1 MKKKQ
6 KQPSII
12 RNIIY
17 IACVLLGIYI
27 LSLIFLDI
35 TTRHNKEL
43 IVPDFRGLSIEQA
56 NEQADIL
63 ELKLDITDSVYIKS
77 MKRGAISKQNP
88 MAGSKVKKNRRILLT
103 INSNQAK
110 LIEVPDL
117 KGLSLRQA
125 KTVASSKGLNIGR
138 LIYVEDIATNNV
150 LSQEIKGRKVKPKSL
165 VEAEST
171 IDLVLGVNPDEA
183 TTLIPNVL
191 GYKYLTARDILLNN
205 SLNIAKV
212 NFDSTIST
220 YADSLSAVVYSQSP
234 KADNSTPYRKGRAV
248 SIFLTLDQ
256 EKIDGILKEQQ
267 AQEEQIKQI

>member
-63 ELKLDITDSVYIKS
+63 ELKLDVTDSVYIKS

-256 EKIDGILKEQQ
+256 EKIDGILKEEQT
-267 AQEEQIKQI
+267 EQI